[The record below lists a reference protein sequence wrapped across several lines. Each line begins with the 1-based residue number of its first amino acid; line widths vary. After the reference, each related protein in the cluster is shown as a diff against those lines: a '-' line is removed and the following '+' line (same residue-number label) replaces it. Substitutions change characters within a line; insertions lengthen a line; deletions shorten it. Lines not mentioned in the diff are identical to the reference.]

1 MDGEVSESRSVFRT
15 AAGLWLGYLAC
26 LALVDAFIYA
36 GRLVDSVLWYYLAN
50 GLPALLFLGLSFSK
64 WPRAWAGTIALTM
77 VLIIT
82 AAPIVVNYL
91 FDIRLPP
98 APLSNVEGMMLRQ
111 LPVLFLGLV
120 LVAWHYNMASIVLYS
135 AGTTLLEMVA
145 VSRLRLPQ
153 DYPVLTFGFIILI
166 RAVCLVVVGIYIN
179 RLITRLRLQQESL
192 KSANAQLTHYAST
205 LESLTVSRERNRM
218 SRELHDTVVHALSGL
233 SVQLET
239 AKAYSK
245 VNPETS
251 RNLLDRCL
259 EATRAGLQET
269 RRAIR
274 ALRASPLDD
283 LGLSRAI
290 HSLAETAA
298 QRAGL
303 IMDVSLPED
312 DPILSPDV
320 EQCIYRV
327 AQEAIEN
334 VVRHACAQH
343 LSLKLYPSNGGITE
357 LLVRDDGIGFEA
369 NKAQSGTH
377 FGMDGMR
384 ERAELAG
391 GKLDIT
397 SKPGG
402 GTTVRLSIRTDN
414 QVRQQ

>member
-1 MDGEVSESRSVFRT
+1 MSESRSVFRT

-26 LALVDAFIYA
+26 LALVDTFIYA
-36 GRLVDSVLWYYLAN
+36 DRLVDSVLWYYIAN
-50 GLPALLFLGLSFSK
+50 GIPALIFLGLSFWR
-64 WPRAWAGTIALTM
+64 WPEGWSGAIPLVM

-120 LVAWHYNMASIVLYS
+120 LVAWHYNLASIVLYS

-145 VSRLRLPQ
+145 VSRLRLPA
-153 DYPVLTFGFIILI
+153 DFPVLTFGFIILI
-166 RAVCLVVVGIYIN
+166 RAVCLVVVGIFIN
-179 RLITRLRLQQESL
+179 RLIRRLRLQQASL
-192 KSANAQLTHYAST
+192 KSANDQLTHYAST

-239 AKAYSK
+239 AKAYSE
-245 VNPETS
+245 VNPETAKK
-251 RNLLDRCL
+251 LLDRCL

-290 HSLAETAA
+290 HSLAEAAA

-303 IMDVSLPED
+303 TLDISLPED

-334 VVRHACAQH
+334 VVRHACAGH
-343 LSLKLYPSNGGITE
+343 MSVKLYTSSDGITE
-357 LLVRDDGIGFEA
+357 LQVRDDGIGFEA
-369 NKAQSGTH
+369 NKLQSSTH
-377 FGMDGMR
+377 FGIAGMR

-391 GKLDIT
+391 GKLEIT
-397 SKPGG
+397 SKPGA
-402 GTTVRLSIRTDN
+402 GTTVRLSIRTDD